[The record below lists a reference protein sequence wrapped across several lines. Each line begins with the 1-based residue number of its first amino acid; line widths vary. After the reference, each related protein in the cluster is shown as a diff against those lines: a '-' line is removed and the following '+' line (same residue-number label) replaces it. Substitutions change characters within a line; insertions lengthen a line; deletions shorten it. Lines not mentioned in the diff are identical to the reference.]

1 MTDYNKVFLDTA
13 PIIYFLEKSDLYY
26 EKMRQI
32 FQSFIDKDTELF
44 TSAITYEEYEVGPLK
59 SGNMQLIQNF
69 EKFIEDLG
77 INVISI
83 DQRIAANAASIRARY
98 PGFKAMDS
106 LQLASAVSENCD
118 LFLTNDKQLLQFSQ
132 INCKTVEN
140 INI

>member
-1 MTDYNKVFLDTA
+1 
-13 PIIYFLEKSDLYY
+13 
-26 EKMRQI
+26 MRQI
-32 FQSFIDKDTELF
+32 LQSFINKDTELF

-59 SGNMQLIQNF
+59 SRNIQLIQNF

-77 INVISI
+77 INVINI

-98 PGFKAMDS
+98 TGFKAMDS
-106 LQLASAVSENCD
+106 LQLASAVSEICD

-132 INCKTVEN
+132 INCKTVES